1 MINIKEAIRDMHK
14 KEISQIK
21 DAIDYV
27 YILTAYHLEDIYIF
41 KRYPGD
47 KLFTLQKRVHAHP
60 YDNYVNI
67 DMVDGNELIHYLN
80 NWSSG
85 YPLSFAIFTISFD
98 VDTPI
103 DIAEH
108 WEHNNVRIQETI
120 GTELQYVRGFFNE
133 KYFFIFRE
141 EPDRMFYLV
150 LEDVGCYKWEIMD
163 QEKLS
168 LFIEKQLNDSNSL
181 IMYSNYFSEKYIG
194 EYMKKSISSRIE
206 KLRKEEDRIMQI
218 YGECDVYFF
227 KAHRENTSSPWLI
240 VHGSGL
246 RDSDIL
252 ETNTDRMFDILEGY
266 MKHYSD
272 FKIKI
277 EMLNHFPE

>member
-1 MINIKEAIRDMHK
+1 MINIKEAIRDIHK

-21 DAIDYV
+21 DAIEYV
-27 YILTAYHLEDIYIF
+27 YLLTVYHLEDTYIF
-41 KRYPGD
+41 KRDPGD
-47 KLFTLQKRVHAHP
+47 ELFTLQKQAHAHP
-60 YDNYVNI
+60 YEYDYINI
-67 DMVDGNELIHYLN
+67 DIVDGIELIQYLN
-80 NWSSG
+80 NWSSE
-85 YPLSFAIFTISFD
+85 YPLSFAIYTISFD
-98 VDTPI
+98 LDTPI
-103 DIAEH
+103 GITEH
-108 WEHNNVRIQETI
+108 WEHNLTRIQETI
-120 GTELQYVRGFFNE
+120 GNGLQYVRGFLNG
-133 KYFFIFRE
+133 KYFFIYRE
-141 EPDRMFYLV
+141 DPDGLFCLV
-150 LEDVGCYKWEIMD
+150 LDEGYRYKYESMD

-181 IMYSNYFSEKYIG
+181 IMYSNYFSEKHIG

-277 EMLNHFPE
+277 KC